1 MLRGGSTR
9 PIKKDTKV
17 YSSKKDTK
25 VYSSRILS
33 LELHYKVVHVIKTL

>member
-1 MLRGGSTR
+1 MLRGRSTR
-9 PIKKDTKV
+9 PIKKVTKV

-33 LELHYKVVHVIKTL
+33 LELHYKGSTCY